1 MSGRLLLSLATAAL
15 TLVLGSGARA
25 VTINYSDCT
34 GTTVEYTD
42 ISESSAEAPLYNAP
56 TCVGDLLDFN
66 PTGFEANTSSGSN
79 PDFVDGNLL
88 FQVGALD
95 NFLIDNLILDE
106 NGDWQVFGF
115 EPSDSL
121 ARATLT
127 VRLEILVTPFAGD
140 PFVVEYARQAQ
151 LDFTTASTVGIDIWA
166 IHEEFLMA
174 AILADACSGTG
185 YFDPGSGGVG
195 ATPGACGATTA
206 DVGVNIDNTLLAFA
220 ESGEL
225 SFINKKD
232 FDGFTITTETEP
244 VPEPATGALVALG
257 LVAISAVRR
266 RV

>member
-1 MSGRLLLSLATAAL
+1 MLVRLLLSVTALAVP
-15 TLVLGSGARA
+15 LVLASGAGS

-42 ISESSAEAPLYNAP
+42 ISESSADAPLYNAP

-66 PTGFEANTSSGSN
+66 PTGFEANSGSGSN

-88 FQVGALD
+88 FTIGALD
-95 NFLIDNLILDE
+95 NFTIDNLILDE

-115 EPSDSL
+115 EPSNSL
-121 ARATLT
+121 ASVTLT

-140 PFVVEYARQAQ
+140 PFVVEYARQTPLQ
-151 LDFTTASTVGIDIWA
+151 FTTASTDPIDIWA

-174 AILADACSGTG
+174 TILGEACTGTG
-185 YFDPGSGGVG
+185 FFAGNPIT
-195 ATPGACGATTA
+195 AACGATTA

-244 VPEPATGALVALG
+244 VPEPNAAALIGLGLLALG
-257 LVAISAVRR
+257 YVGRR
-266 RV
+266 RRAA